1 MTHKKREYLIGL
13 ALDRTYEQLDPD
25 RFFRIR
31 QTLVCIDAIQRIES
45 YFLEKVVVHMLPP
58 FKDKI
63 IVSKDKMA
71 SFRMWLNC

>member
-1 MTHKKREYLIGL
+1 M
-13 ALDRTYEQLDPD
+13 
-25 RFFRIR
+25 
-31 QTLVCIDAIQRIES
+31 ES